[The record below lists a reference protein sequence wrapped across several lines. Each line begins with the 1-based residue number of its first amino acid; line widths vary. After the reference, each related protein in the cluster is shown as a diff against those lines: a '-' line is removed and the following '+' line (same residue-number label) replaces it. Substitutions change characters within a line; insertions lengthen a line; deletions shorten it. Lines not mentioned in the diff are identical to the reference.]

1 MIECVLLEDI
11 VVTSV
16 HFTNAILYKKNDQD
30 AYIRD
35 SNCSVLLYVQLLDTV
50 AVSAYKLSTKFA
62 NYTQMVSETVDVCK
76 ESH

>member
-1 MIECVLLEDI
+1 MRVAGRYCSNFGAFYECNFVQKE
-11 VVTSV
+11 
-16 HFTNAILYKKNDQD
+16 NDQD

-76 ESH
+76 E